1 MGTPTF
7 HNIYF
12 PYSILHFTSQ
22 LTFLCLHTNPCTDLD
37 NSCLTFKPVGLY
49 WSRAKLSQAKV
60 LTGGGYLHKAQVD
73 IPIC

>member
-12 PYSILHFTSQ
+12 PHSILHPTPQ
-22 LTFLCLHTNPCTDLD
+22 LTLLRPHTNPRTDPD